1 MTVYEPHQSTK
12 QVLQY
17 FTYDHLPPD
26 LAAVSRPICELAFD
40 LASLLPPGPEVTV
53 GIRKLLEGKDA
64 LCRAA
69 LAARTPGK

>member
-1 MTVYEPHQSTK
+1 VTVYEPHESTK

-17 FTYDHLPPD
+17 LTYEHLPSD
-26 LAAVSRPICELAFD
+26 LAVVSQPICELAWG
-40 LASLLPPGPEVTV
+40 LATTLPPGPEVTV

>member
-1 MTVYEPHQSTK
+1 MTYEPHASTQ

-26 LAAVSRPICELAFD
+26 LAAVSKPICELAFT
-40 LASLLPPGPEVTV
+40 LARELPPGPEVTV

-69 LAARTPGK
+69 LAGRTSGS